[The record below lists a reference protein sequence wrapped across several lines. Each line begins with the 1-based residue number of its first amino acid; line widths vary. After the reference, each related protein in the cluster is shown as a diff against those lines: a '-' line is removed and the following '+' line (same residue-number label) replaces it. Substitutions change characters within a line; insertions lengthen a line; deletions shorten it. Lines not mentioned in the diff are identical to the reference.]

1 MVQKKHKAPPLK
13 QPVSFA
19 LGAVILAAGRS
30 ARMGRPKLLLP
41 WGNTSILG
49 HLLEQWKNLGAQQI
63 TIVCAANDQAMQTE
77 LRRLGFPARDCIYN
91 AAPERGMFSSIQCAA
106 AWTEWK
112 TELTHWALIL
122 GDQPHL
128 RNETLHQ
135 LVELCAAQQIKVC
148 QPTHQGNRRHPVVL
162 PRNVF
167 TRLISTHAMDL
178 KQFLAGCEIAECPS
192 GDPGLDLDID
202 RPEDYAKAQAAA
214 GLGNT

>member
-1 MVQKKHKAPPLK
+1 MVQKKRKTRALK
-13 QPVSFA
+13 QPASFA

-30 ARMGRPKLLLP
+30 ARMGKPKLLLP

-49 HLLEQWKNLGAQQI
+49 YLIQQWKKLGAQQI

-77 LRRLGFPARDCIYN
+77 LRRLGFPTRDCIYN
-91 AAPERGMFSSIQCAA
+91 PAPGRGMFSSIQCAA

-128 RNETLHQ
+128 RNDTLHK
-135 LVELCAAQQIKVC
+135 LVVLSAVQQTKVC
-148 QPTHQGNRRHPVVL
+148 QPSHQGKRRHPVVL
-162 PRNVF
+162 PGNVF
-167 TRLISTHAMDL
+167 ARLISTHATDL

-192 GDPGLDLDID
+192 DDPGLDLDID
-202 RPEDYAKAQAAA
+202 RPEDYAKAQAGA